1 MNLFVVPVVYAT
13 AVFLTVMVC
22 GEQTREVYMEKHG
35 KVQDLETSASGY
47 IYRTDGQNPP
57 IFIKLGE
64 GNNENFNAILEDF
77 KKENGFHGMPVVSG
91 KRTSPYHIPVVGEE
105 RDVHYN
111 SGRSIDGGGYNQ
123 PSSRFGDPTADDF
136 YGGKYGLDYAD
147 DSAAPISDVG
157 GYNFDHD
164 DLGDAF
170 DFGPSPFKYHRD
182 VSTDG
187 LKGDA
192 HGLDDQNYFG
202 SPYTH
207 NEYKSPS
214 KHSKAGGS
222 YQKAGHYFSQ
232 GTLGDSGYKNQHDFD
247 KGHAGKYGKDD
258 LKSHYKKAS
267 GHSNGHKN
275 EADHYG
281 KHKSGTHGVKGH
293 KFGETEHHKKGHKTT
308 GFHNV
313 YHKDEYNKEQKF
325 YDDAHKHGKFDKYG
339 GKHKDFSQ
347 KNGGHKHG
355 SHHESGYDEAHKG
368 AAGQFEKG
376 SYHDGHKGHSGE
388 SGHKSHHDHKAEYD
402 TLSDNK
408 KYGEHEAAGGDDFY

>member
-91 KRTSPYHIPVVGEE
+91 KHASPYHIPVVGEE
-105 RDVHYN
+105 RDVPYN

-123 PSSRFGDPTADDF
+123 PSSRFGDAMADDF
-136 YGGKYGLDYAD
+136 DGGKYGLDDVD
-147 DSAAPISDVG
+147 DLAAPISDVG

-192 HGLDDQNYFG
+192 HGYDDQNYFG

-232 GTLGDSGYKNQHDFD
+232 GTQGDSGYKNQHDFD

-267 GHSNGHKN
+267 GHSNGHKS

-347 KNGGHKHG
+347 KDSGHKHG

>member
-1 MNLFVVPVVYAT
+1 MNCLVVAVVYAT
-13 AVFLTVMVC
+13 SVFLTVC
-22 GEQTREVYMEKHG
+22 GEQTREVYIQNYD

-64 GNNENFNAILEDF
+64 GNNEKFDAILENF
-77 KKENGFHGMPVVSG
+77 KKENGFHGLPVASG
-91 KRTSPYHIPVVGEE
+91 KPASPYHIPVVGEE
-105 RDVHYN
+105 KAVHYN
-111 SGRSIDGGGYNQ
+111 TGRSIESGYKPN
-123 PSSRFGDPTADDF
+123 SHFGDPIADDIDD
-136 YGGKYGLDYAD
+136 GRYGLDDAD
-147 DSAAPISDVG
+147 DSPSPISDVD
-157 GYNFDHD
+157 GYNNFDHD
-164 DLGDAF
+164 DNGDGF

-182 VSTDG
+182 VSNDG
-187 LKGDA
+187 LKGDTL
-192 HGLDDQNYFG
+192 GFDDQNYFG

-214 KHSKAGGS
+214 KHHHSKAGGS
-222 YQKAGHYFSQ
+222 FQKAGHYFSQ
-232 GTLGDSGYKNQHDFD
+232 GTQGDSGYKNHHDFD

-267 GHSNGHKN
+267 GHVASHKN
-275 EADHYG
+275 DGDHYG

-293 KFGETEHHKKGHKTT
+293 KFGETESHKKGHKTT

-325 YDDAHKHGKFDKYG
+325 YDDAHKHGKYDKYG
-339 GKHKDFSQ
+339 GKHKDFTQ
-347 KNGGHKHG
+347 KAGGHKHG
-355 SHHESGYDEAHKG
+355 TSHESGYDEAHKG
-368 AAGQFEKG
+368 AAGQFDKG
-376 SYHDGHKGHSGE
+376 SYFDAHKGHSGE
-388 SGHKSHHDHKAEYD
+388 AGHKSHHDHKAEYD